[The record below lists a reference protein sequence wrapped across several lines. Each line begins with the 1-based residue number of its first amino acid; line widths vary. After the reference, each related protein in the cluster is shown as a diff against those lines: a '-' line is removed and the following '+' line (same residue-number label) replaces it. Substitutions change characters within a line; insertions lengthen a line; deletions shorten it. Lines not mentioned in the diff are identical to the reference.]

1 MSVKPLCADRR
12 AVVVEIP
19 LQLLTPPDKP
29 INYATYVDPTE
40 ALANALARQFGHDKL
55 FRLAGVPAGEK
66 SAAIRLAVVDQDRHL
81 LTVSVQAA
89 CLPLVPLSEMLPR
102 VRVQDRRRAGVA
114 AAAAAR
120 PSKFVVVEYAGG
132 AAAGAGL

>member
-66 SAAIRLAVVDQDRHL
+66 AAVRLAVVDQDRHL
-81 LTVSVQAA
+81 LTVSVKAA
-89 CLPLVPLSEMLPR
+89 CLPFVPLTEMLPR
-102 VRVQDRRRAGVA
+102 VRVRDTRRGV
-114 AAAAAR
+114 AAR
-120 PSKFVVVEYAGG
+120 PSKFGAAEYVG

>member
-1 MSVKPLCADRR
+1 MSLKPLCADRR

-29 INYATYVDPTE
+29 INYATYVDPSE
-40 ALANALARQFGHDKL
+40 ALANNLARQFGHDKL

-66 SAAIRLAVVDQDRHL
+66 ANVRLAVVDQDRHL
-81 LTVSVQAA
+81 LTVSVKAA

-120 PSKFVVVEYAGG
+120 PSKFGAVEYAR
-132 AAAGAGL
+132 AAG